1 MIKSENGAVRISGS
15 KSEIEGDVLA
25 VIQGYLLMCEEEGWD
40 DRLEKIVKPTKKSD
54 DEWEET
60 ARGLLLS
67 VAGEL
72 PEMIKS
78 AIEEVMRNAKE
89 R

>member
-1 MIKSENGAVRISGS
+1 MIKSEHGAVRISGA
-15 KSEIEGDVLA
+15 KSEIERDVLA
-25 VIQGYLLMCEEEGWD
+25 VIQGYLLMCEEEGWE

-54 DEWEET
+54 DEWDET
-60 ARGLLLS
+60 ARELLLS

-78 AIEEVMRNAKE
+78 TIEEVMRNAKE

>member
-15 KSEIEGDVLA
+15 KSEIERDVMIA
-25 VIQGYLLMCEEEGWD
+25 IWGYLRTCEKKGWEDRIEG
-40 DRLEKIVKPTKKSD
+40 IVKLAKMSD

-60 ARGLLLS
+60 ARELLLS